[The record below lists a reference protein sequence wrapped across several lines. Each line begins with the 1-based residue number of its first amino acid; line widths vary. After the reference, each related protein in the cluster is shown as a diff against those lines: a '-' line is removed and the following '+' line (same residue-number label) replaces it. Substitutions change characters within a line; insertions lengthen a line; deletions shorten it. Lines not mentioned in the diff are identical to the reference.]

1 MYRLVDDDAGIRH
14 ALSGLTRR
22 LCLYGLVL
30 ATAVTLPAIT
40 PAHARQAAVGGVEVL
55 LDTTNATAVRNGA
68 ARPVLFRLDNPRLVT
83 LIQTYHWNGG
93 RGARGGW
100 ISLQDQD
107 GRQYG
112 PWQVTTSGGQDG
124 APDVFWN
131 CSPNTVLP
139 AGAYKV
145 IVSDNATWSSNPQS
159 KGRGFVRIEGRAPAA
174 PNQEHQTEK
183 VATLRSQHALV
194 EALRL
199 RTLASASVA
208 DATARCPVGPSL
220 DALLA
225 SEIGSDFPEAWAFF
239 FSGSFVLVGDAMAS
253 APVIAFYNPW
263 LDGALITRWVDGE
276 QGPQMADAALWI
288 ASSFPARDDGIV
300 PRYARWIHDA
310 STTPLPV
317 ALRTRYQ
324 QFLDAFAQAYPP
336 QGAGSGPRLR
346 TPDQIVVRHFIEL
359 QALGAMQNLV
369 GIPRLHG
376 DAGTQIVEF
385 LGALRQADRE
395 ALLSLLGTEQADVA
409 DTLLGLPAGLRE
421 RLVGIF
427 ALTSQRKALVA
438 FGVPDLP
445 RYFILGQFATG
456 SDRPPVS
463 VSVHDLETEAMR

>member
-30 ATAVTLPAIT
+30 ATAATLLAIAPAD
-40 PAHARQAAVGGVEVL
+40 ARQAAVGGVDLL
-55 LDTTNATAVRNGA
+55 LDTTNAAAVHNGA
-68 ARPVLFRLDNPRLVT
+68 SRAVLFKLDAPRLIT

-100 ISLQDQD
+100 ISLQNQD

-112 PWQVTTSGGQDG
+112 PWQVTTSGGQNG

-145 IVSDNATWSSNPQS
+145 VVSDNATWSSNPQS
-159 KGRGFVRIEGRAPAA
+159 KGRGFVRIEGRAPAE

-208 DATARCPVGPSL
+208 DAISRCPVGSSMDL
-220 DALLA
+220 VVG
-225 SEIGSDFPEAWAFF
+225 SEIGKQFPEAWAFF
-239 FSGSFVLVGDAMAS
+239 FAGSFVLVGDAMAS

-276 QGPQMADAALWI
+276 RGPQMAEAALWI

-300 PRYARWIHDA
+300 PRLARWIHDA
-310 STTPLPV
+310 GTAPLPI
-317 ALRTRYQ
+317 ALGTRYQ

-336 QGAGSGPRLR
+336 QGTGKGPRLR
-346 TPDQIVVRHFIEL
+346 TPDQAVARDFVEL
-359 QALGAMQNLV
+359 QAIGVMQNLI
-369 GIPRLHG
+369 GIAHLDG
-376 DAGTQIVEF
+376 EAGSRIVEF
-385 LGALRQADRE
+385 VDSLQQGDRE
-395 ALLSLLGTEQADVA
+395 ALLSQLGSDQADVA
-409 DTLLGLPAGLRE
+409 DMLLGLPAGLRE
-421 RLVGIF
+421 RLVGIY
-427 ALTSQRKALVA
+427 ALTSPRTALVA

-456 SDRPPVS
+456 SDRTLVS
-463 VSVHDLETEAMR
+463 VSVHDLESEVRR

>member
-1 MYRLVDDDAGIRH
+1 MKDALAR
-14 ALSGLTRR
+14 LTRP
-22 LCLYGLVL
+22 LIDLVL
-30 ATAVTLPAIT
+30 AGVLVLVTVVPAD
-40 PAHARQAAVGGVEVL
+40 ARQAAVGGVEVL
-55 LDTTNATAVRNGA
+55 LDTTNAAAVRNGTSRA
-68 ARPVLFRLDNPRLVT
+68 VLFKLDAPRLIT

-107 GRQYG
+107 GRKYG
-112 PWQVTTSGGQDG
+112 PWHVTTSGGQGG
-124 APDVFWN
+124 APDAFWN

-159 KGRGFVRIEGRAPAA
+159 KGRGFVRIEGRVPAEPKQA
-174 PNQEHQTEK
+174 HQTAK
-183 VATLRSQHALV
+183 DATLRSQHALV

-199 RTLASASVA
+199 RTLASASIA
-208 DATARCPVGPSL
+208 DAIARCPVGPSL

-225 SEIGSDFPEAWAFF
+225 SEIGSSFPEAWAFF

-253 APVIAFYNPW
+253 APVVAFYNPW

-276 QGPQMADAALWI
+276 RGPQMAEAALWI
-288 ASSFPARDDGIV
+288 ASSFPARDDGMV

-317 ALRTRYQ
+317 ALRTRYR
-324 QFLDAFAQAYPP
+324 QFLGAFAQAYPP
-336 QGAGSGPRLR
+336 QGAGGGPRLQ
-346 TPDQIVVRHFIEL
+346 TPDQIVVRDFIEL
-359 QALGAMQNLV
+359 QALGAMQSLV

-385 LGALRQADRE
+385 LDALRQADRE

-427 ALTSQRKALVA
+427 ALTSQRTALVA
-438 FGVPDLP
+438 FGVSELP
-445 RYFILGQFATG
+445 RYFILGLFATG

-463 VSVHDLETEAMR
+463 VSVHDLESEVRQ